1 MFIQRL
7 ITFTLIVFCGVLLSV
22 KNVCLSEVYD
32 PGSAIR
38 LLPSLLSVHN
48 YNQFFIKTKQEGT
61 TGETAVGTQ
70 EALETGSQLVTNRLL
85 TGVLVISLV
94 GG

>member
-7 ITFTLIVFCGVLLSV
+7 LTFTLIVFCGVLLSV

-32 PGSAIR
+32 PGSAW
-38 LLPSLLSVHN
+38 LLPSPASSLSIITIN
-48 YNQFFIKTKQEGT
+48 FLSKQNKREPL
-61 TGETAVGTQ
+61 ETAGTQ

-85 TGVLVISLV
+85 TGVAVISLLV
-94 GG
+94 L